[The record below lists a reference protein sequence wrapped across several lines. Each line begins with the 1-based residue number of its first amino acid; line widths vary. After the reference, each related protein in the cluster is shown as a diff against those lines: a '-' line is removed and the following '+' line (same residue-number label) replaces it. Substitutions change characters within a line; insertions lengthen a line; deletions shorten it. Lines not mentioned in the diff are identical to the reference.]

1 MKTLMVV
8 FLCLASAVAVATLA
22 YVILDIVRTCKKS
35 GVTGSSAIDWAKM
48 SAAERAAK
56 RRQNQKE
63 KAAKRAQK
71 LRAARRVKNKMTR

>member
-35 GVTGSSAIDWAKM
+35 SATGSGAIDWAKM

-71 LRAARRVKNKMTR
+71 LRAAQRVKKMTR

>member
-1 MKTLMVV
+1 MVV

-22 YVILDIVRTCKKS
+22 YVILDIVRTCKKA
-35 GVTGSSAIDWAKM
+35 GITGKSVIDWAKM

-56 RRQNQKE
+56 RRQDQKE

-71 LRAARRVKNKMTR
+71 ERSARRVKNKMTR